1 MMVEGIMSMWFY
13 DDAGEM
19 AEYQSVKEKI
29 NALEREYLELKD
41 VLRDARQALAMDPQS
56 ELTQVRVRYL
66 EKRLSHLEEKSPWLI
81 WDTPVEVALFSPP
94 HG

>member
-1 MMVEGIMSMWFY
+1 MSMWFY

-19 AEYQSVKEKI
+19 AEYQSVKQRI

-41 VLRDARQALAMDPQS
+41 VLRDARQALAATPGDAYQ
-56 ELTQVRVRYL
+56 QARIKYL
-66 EKRLSHLEEKSPWLI
+66 EKRLSHLEEKNPWLT